1 MLEIE
6 SLTVRYGA
14 ASGVEGVFV
23 NVREGEFVAMIGPNG
38 AGKTTLLRAIS
49 GLVPI
54 NSGRV
59 SLNGRRVEKLDPWSI
74 ARLGIIHVPEGRK
87 LVGTASVLDNLKL
100 GAYVQWGEIRARLPL
115 VYEMFPVLRERAKQQ
130 ARTLS
135 GGEQQMVAIGRA
147 LMGGPKVLLLDEV
160 TFGLAPRLVHL
171 LRGKLKELHEL
182 GISILLAEQNAEL
195 ALTLA
200 QRCYVLEH
208 GSVVREG
215 PAAELRADP
224 GVRASYLGL

>member
-1 MLEIE
+1 
-6 SLTVRYGA
+6 
-14 ASGVEGVFV
+14 
-23 NVREGEFVAMIGPNG
+23 
-38 AGKTTLLRAIS
+38 
-49 GLVPI
+49 
-54 NSGRV
+54 
-59 SLNGRRVEKLDPWSI
+59 
-74 ARLGIIHVPEGRK
+74 
-87 LVGTASVLDNLKL
+87 
-100 GAYVQWGEIRARLPL
+100 
-115 VYEMFPVLRERAKQQ
+115 
-130 ARTLS
+130 
-135 GGEQQMVAIGRA
+135 MVAIGRA